1 MRTTRSRS
9 RTLMKRYVPLVA
21 IAVAGAVS
29 AGCGVDMG
37 VAQPQVRLN
46 KVIEAIE
53 DGRPAIANQEW
64 RFVDMEHSAFS
75 GERIDRVLDEMDQ
88 DRDETGRMTLTPIVR
103 IPMDGD
109 EDFKWAIKQVLDLG
123 GFGVIVPHVDTAEE
137 AERLVR
143 AARYPPALDAAQPEP
158 RGERGW
164 GPGGAIRRW
173 RVASAADYYAKAD
186 IWPLNPDGELFIVAM
201 IESAEAVS
209 NLEAILQ
216 TQVSAIMVVPGD
228 MSIDLGL
235 GPAPGPENHPEV
247 EETFDRVRE
256 ICQAQDRVI
265 CGIGDGAARL
275 QQRIDEGWGFILPLG
290 G

>member
-1 MRTTRSRS
+1 MTHSTGRR
-9 RTLMKRYVPLVA
+9 LMKWGLPAFA
-21 IAVAGAVS
+21 ITLAGTVS
-29 AGCGVDMG
+29 AGCGAEMG

-53 DGRPAIANQEW
+53 DGRPAIANQDW

-75 GERIDRVLDEMDQ
+75 GERIDRVLEEMDQ
-88 DRDETGRMTLTPIVR
+88 DRDATGRMTLTPMVR

-137 AERLVR
+137 ADRLVR
-143 AARYPPALDAAQPEP
+143 AVRYPPARDAAEPEP

-173 RVASAADYYAKAD
+173 QVADAGEYYAKAD
-186 IWPLNPDGELFIVAM
+186 VWPLNPDGELFVVAM

-216 TQVSAIMVVPGD
+216 TAVSAIMVVPGD

-247 EETFDRVRE
+247 EEVFTRVRE
-256 ICQAQDRVI
+256 TCQAQDRVI